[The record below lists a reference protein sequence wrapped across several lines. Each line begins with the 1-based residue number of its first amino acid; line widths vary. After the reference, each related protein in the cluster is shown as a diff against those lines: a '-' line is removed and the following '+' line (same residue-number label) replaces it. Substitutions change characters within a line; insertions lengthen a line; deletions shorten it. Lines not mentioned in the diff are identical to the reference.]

1 MSLSIFPFFI
11 QTQTGSQ
18 LATLRDS
25 PPLLLSVSGGRGVA
39 QKHGVWR
46 FGRGNHEETRQL
58 ERVGEALE
66 AQERAAASR
75 LTPLDRYIVV
85 VANE

>member
-11 QTQTGSQ
+11 QTQTGRQ
-18 LATLRDS
+18 LATLRERDS

-58 ERVGEALE
+58 ERVGELFA
-66 AQERAAASR
+66 AQS
-75 LTPLDRYIVV
+75 
-85 VANE
+85 